1 MIDYELG
8 YRYNSLNGVQLGAN
22 FYYMDYHNQ
31 MVQTG
36 KLTDI
41 GYKLME
47 NVKDSYRAGLEVE
60 ATIPLW
66 DNKVLIDANA
76 TFSSNKIKNYVAWF
90 DHYDNQNNWN

>member
-8 YRYNSLNGVQLGAN
+8 YRYSRRHRLGVNL
-22 FYYMDYHNQ
+22 YYMDYYNQ

-47 NVKDSYRAGLEVE
+47 NVKE
-60 ATIPLW
+60 AI
-66 DNKVLIDANA
+66 VQE
-76 TFSSNKIKNYVAWF
+76 SS
-90 DHYDNQNNWN
+90 